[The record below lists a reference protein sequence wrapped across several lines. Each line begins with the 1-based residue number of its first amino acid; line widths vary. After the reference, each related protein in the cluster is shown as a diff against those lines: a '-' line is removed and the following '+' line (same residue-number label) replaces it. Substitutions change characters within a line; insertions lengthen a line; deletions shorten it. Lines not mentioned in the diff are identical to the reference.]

1 MPRASRQS
9 AQSND
14 LDFVQQPRYSP
25 RKTPLPPEYEK
36 YKGYR
41 AIDGYQPLIYKE
53 IETAGPNLP
62 QDLDIDDP
70 LAFFQLFF
78 TDELFQHLQEC
89 TNAEAQKRSAGM
101 QWRPRS
107 IKDLKTYIGKNSK

>member
-1 MPRASRQS
+1 MPRTSHQS

-25 RKTPLPPEYEK
+25 RKTPIPSEYEK

-41 AIDGYQPLIYKE
+41 TIDGYQPLIHKE
-53 IETAGPNLP
+53 IDGAGPNLP
-62 QDLDIDDP
+62 PDLDVDDP

-78 TDELFQHLQEC
+78 TDEVFQHLQKC
-89 TNAEAQKRSAGM
+89 TNAEAERRSTSASWGE
-101 QWRPRS
+101 RS
-107 IKDLKTYIGKNSK
+107 VKDLKTYIGKNS